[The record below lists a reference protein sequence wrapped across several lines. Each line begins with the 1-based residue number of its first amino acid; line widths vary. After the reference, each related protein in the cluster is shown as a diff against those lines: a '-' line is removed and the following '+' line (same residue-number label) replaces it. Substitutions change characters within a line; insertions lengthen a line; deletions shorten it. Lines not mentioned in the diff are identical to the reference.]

1 MKSDSW
7 SCWSRF
13 RIGLN
18 LVFGLTAVVVHAFSG
33 MAEGLELELSEP
45 REELIVLYATGEA
58 EEQASRALVRLRVE
72 TKEDKLGAALA
83 KNGEY
88 RTAVV
93 NALVEAGIARSDIKL
108 EKFSSTPSYGKFSGK
123 VKSYTISNTIEVAV
137 SSEEQFVAIAG
148 IVDENESL
156 EYGSRR
162 IDYESISS
170 ELDTAAAREAL
181 QRLKRKAAVLGEEL
195 GKRLELV
202 QFTEVPVEKEVEGH
216 YARARV
222 PAASSG
228 GLLSRA
234 SVYGGVAEVDADF
247 GEVKRVVGMEGRFR
261 VVASGGE

>member
-1 MKSDSW
+1 MRT
-7 SCWSRF
+7 RF
-13 RIGLN
+13 GSIGCRCCCVV
-18 LVFGLTAVVVHAFSG
+18 VFGLALVVFGSPGLVL
-33 MAEGLELELSEP
+33 GLEVELSEP
-45 REELIVLYATGEA
+45 REDLIVLYATGES

-72 TKEDKLGAALA
+72 TKEDKLAAALA

-137 SSEEQFVAIAG
+137 TSEEQFVAVAG

-202 QFTEVPVEKEVEGH
+202 QFTEVPVEEDVDGH
-216 YARARV
+216 HARARV
-222 PAASSG
+222 PPTTSG

-234 SVYGGVAEVDADF
+234 SVYGGMAEVDADF
-247 GEVKRVVGMEGRFR
+247 GEVKRVVGMAGRFR
-261 VVASGGE
+261 VIAPDGE